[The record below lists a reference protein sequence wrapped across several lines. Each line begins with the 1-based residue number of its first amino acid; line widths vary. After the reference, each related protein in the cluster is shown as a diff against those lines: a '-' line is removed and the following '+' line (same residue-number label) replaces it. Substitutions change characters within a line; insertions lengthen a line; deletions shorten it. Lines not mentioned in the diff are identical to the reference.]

1 MAFQGSLSL
10 THSTNTPEGLD
21 GVLAG
26 VTDTALSLTG
36 HKNSL
41 GGLTLSVNA
50 SEVLRTCFPLSV
62 MGTKPH
68 LTCWKWWHV
77 TLEPLSLVS
86 CVIPLVGWQP

>member
-1 MAFQGSLSL
+1 MTFQGSLSL
-10 THSTNTPEGLD
+10 THSTNTPEVLD
-21 GVLAG
+21 DVLVG
-26 VTDTALSLTG
+26 VTDSALSLTG
-36 HKNSL
+36 HNNIL
-41 GGLTLSVNA
+41 VVLTLSVNA
-50 SEVLRTCFPLSV
+50 SEALKTCFPQTV